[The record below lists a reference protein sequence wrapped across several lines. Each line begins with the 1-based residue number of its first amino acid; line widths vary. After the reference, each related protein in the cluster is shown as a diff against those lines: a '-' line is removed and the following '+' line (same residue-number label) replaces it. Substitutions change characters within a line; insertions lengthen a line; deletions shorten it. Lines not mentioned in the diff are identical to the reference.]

1 MSERYDGRNYWQ
13 RMKRSRMSRRAILR
27 ASGRAGVGAAGL
39 ALVGCGDDDDDSVA
53 QVGQQQQQQ
62 QQAMQQQA
70 MQQQQQQAMQQEQQ
84 EQAADQAAQQADQQE
99 QQAVADA
106 QQQQQQQAAAAVPDS
121 GIPAYGGVMRRAS
134 TIETHDYW
142 DPHRGVFGPTQ
153 FMHSMLYNNLIRWKN
168 KEKSEMEAD
177 IASVPE
183 NPDAE
188 TYIFNINPNARW
200 HDAYPTEG
208 GRNITAEDIVV
219 NVDRNTAGVDSTGAE
234 DGSFLGLSSWRKVA
248 SVDAVDDLTLR
259 TTSDGVDSTYLSATF
274 LRPFGWMAAPE
285 GIREWG
291 TESDVWRDD
300 PTTLRVAGSGP
311 FIAESY
317 EPTEVFIAN
326 RNPNYWKDDAWGQQ
340 LPYVDRMEYYN
351 LFDETAIETAV
362 RSKELD
368 GAWLNISRVESLL
381 NDFPQMQR
389 NTVGGGFTIMIR
401 TNYNPDWPGEDGE
414 GNPWLD
420 RRVAAAFHLATDRY
434 LMIDTVYLGSAKPSV
449 LEEIPWFSTFWSPT
463 QEEMTEIPGF
473 RADHEADI
481 REANELMDASGFRDS
496 DRSIYLFAPDVW
508 EQRYPGI
515 VETAKNM
522 YESALG
528 VGVEISIDP
537 YTILLQRLV
546 DGTSTGQIPCWTNP
560 PSDLD
565 PTSYWLNGRVPGG
578 SANFYSY
585 ENPRVT
591 EIAEEMKV
599 TLDFEAKGELS
610 REMVQLQLGIHP
622 DYGWESLSPGLG
634 VMNPVSNEA
643 AWPWYHVIP
652 DGYQFAHQGHKIVEE
667 LWLDTAHE
675 DYPA

>member
-1 MSERYDGRNYWQ
+1 MAERNYWQ
-13 RMKRSRMSRRAILR
+13 RMRRNRVSRRALLR

-39 ALVGCGDDDDDSVA
+39 TLVGCGDDDDDSIA
-53 QVGQQQQQQ
+53 QVSQQQQQQ
-62 QQAMQQQA
+62 QQSMQQGR
-70 MQQQQQQAMQQEQQ
+70 QQQQQQTMQRDQ
-84 EQAADQAAQQADQQE
+84 QAADQIAQQADQQE
-99 QQAVADA
+99 QSVAEADE
-106 QQQQQQQAAAAVPDS
+106 QQQATQVSTENRPQ
-121 GIPAYGGVMRRAS
+121 YGGTVRRAS

-153 FMHSMLYNNLIRWKN
+153 YMHSMLYNNLIRWKN

-177 IASVPE
+177 IAALPE
-183 NPDAE
+183 IPDAE
-188 TYIFNINPNARW
+188 TYIFAINPAARW

-208 GRNITAEDIVV
+208 GRNITAEDIAV

-234 DGSFLGLSSWRKVA
+234 DGSFLGLSSWRKIA
-248 SVDAVDDLTLR
+248 SYDAVDELTL
-259 TTSDGVDSTYLSATF
+259 SVKSGGIDSTFLSATF

-300 PTTLRVAGSGP
+300 ATTLRVAGSGP
-311 FIAESY
+311 FIAESF
-317 EPTEVFIAN
+317 EPTEAFIAN
-326 RNPNYWKDDAWGQQ
+326 RNPDYWKDDQWGRQ
-340 LPYVDRMEYYN
+340 LPYIDRFEYYN
-351 LFDETAIETAV
+351 LFDETAVETAV

-368 GAWLNISRVESLL
+368 GAYLNISRVESLL
-381 NDFPQMQR
+381 SDFPQMQR

-449 LEEIPWFSTFWSPT
+449 LEEIPWFSTFWSPD
-463 QEEMTEIPGF
+463 QEEMTQIPGF
-473 RADHEADI
+473 RADHEADV

-496 DRSIYLFAPDVW
+496 GRSIYLFAPDVW

-528 VGVEISIDP
+528 VGIEISVDP

-591 EIAEEMKV
+591 EIAEEMKI
-599 TLDFEAKGELS
+599 TLDLEAKGELS

-622 DYGWESLSPGLG
+622 DWGWESLSPGLG

-643 AWPWYHVIP
+643 AWPYYHVIP
-652 DGYQFAHQGHKIVEE
+652 DGYQFAHNGHKVVEE
-667 LWLDTAHE
+667 LWLDQTSE
-675 DYPA
+675 DYPT

>member
-1 MSERYDGRNYWQ
+1 MTERNYWQ
-13 RMKRSRMSRRAILR
+13 RMGRTKLSRRSLLR

-53 QVGQQQQQQ
+53 QVQQQQQAQPQPAAQQQQQ

-70 MQQQQQQAMQQEQQ
+70 QQQQMQQEQTEQQAQQQAQQAEAQEQAQQQAMQQQQQQAV
-84 EQAADQAAQQADQQE
+84 
-99 QQAVADA
+99 AV
-106 QQQQQQQAAAAVPDS
+106 S
-121 GIPAYGGVMRRAS
+121 GTPPPYGGTARRAS

-153 FMHSMLYNNLIRWKN
+153 FMHSLLYNNLIRWKN
-168 KEKSEMEAD
+168 KEKGEMEGD
-177 IASVPE
+177 IADSWE
-183 NPDAE
+183 IPDGT
-188 TYIFNINPNARW
+188 TYLFHINPRAAW
-200 HDAYPTEG
+200 HDSYPTEG
-208 GRNITAEDIVV
+208 GRNITAEDILV
-219 NVDRNTAGVDSTGAE
+219 NVERNTAGVDSTGAE
-234 DGSFLGLSSWRKVA
+234 DGSFLGLSSWRKIA
-248 SVDAVDDLTLR
+248 SVEAVDDGTLR
-259 TTSDGVDSTYLSATF
+259 TTSDGIDSTFLSATF

-291 TESDVWRDD
+291 LESDVWRDD

-311 FIAESY
+311 FIAESF

-340 LPYVDRMEYYN
+340 LPYIDRFEYYN

-449 LEEIPWFSTFWSPT
+449 LEEIPWFATFWTPS

-473 RADHEADI
+473 RADHGQDLQ
-481 REANELMDASGFRDS
+481 EANELMDASGFREE

-528 VGVEISIDP
+528 VGIEISIDP

-578 SANFYSY
+578 STNFYSY

-591 EIAEEMKV
+591 EIAETMKV
-599 TLDFEAKGELS
+599 TLDLEAKGEMAK
-610 REMVQLQLGIHP
+610 EMVQLQLGIHP
-622 DYGWESLSPGLG
+622 DWGWESLSPGLG

-643 AWPWYHVIP
+643 SWPWYHVID
-652 DGYQFAHQGHKIVEE
+652 DGYQFAHNGHKVVEE
-667 LWLDTAHE
+667 LSLDQTHE

>member
-1 MSERYDGRNYWQ
+1 MTERDNGRNYWQ
-13 RMKRSRMSRRAILR
+13 RMRRNRMSRRALLR
-27 ASGRAGVGAAGL
+27 ASGRAGVGAAGI
-39 ALVGCGDDDDDSVA
+39 ALVGCGDDDDDSQPATA
-53 QVGQQQQQQ
+53 QSQPQQQQQSMSAQ
-62 QQAMQQQA
+62 QQDQMQQQDA
-70 MQQQQQQAMQQEQQ
+70 MADQQA
-84 EQAADQAAQQADQQE
+84 DQADQQE
-99 QQAVADA
+99 AVADA
-106 QQQQQQQAAAAVPDS
+106 SGQDQGQTQQTSAGP
-121 GIPAYGGVMRRAS
+121 PAGAPQYGGTVRRAS

-153 FMHSMLYNNLIRWKN
+153 FMHSLLYNNLIRWKN

-177 IASVPE
+177 IAALPE
-183 NPDAE
+183 TPDPT
-188 TYIFNINPNARW
+188 TYIFQINPAARW

-208 GRNITAEDIVV
+208 GRHITAEDIAV

-234 DGSFLGLSSWRKVA
+234 DGSFLGLSSWRKIA
-248 SVDAVDDLTLR
+248 SVEAVDEHTLR
-259 TTSDGVDSTYLSATF
+259 TTSDGIDSTYLSATF

-311 FIAESY
+311 FIAESF
-317 EPTEVFIAN
+317 EPTEVFVAN
-326 RNPNYWKDDAWGQQ
+326 RNADYWKDDQWGRQ
-340 LPYVDRMEYYN
+340 LPYIDRFEYYN

-389 NTVGGGFTIMIR
+389 NSVGGGFTIMIR

-449 LEEIPWFSTFWSPT
+449 LEEIPWFSEFYSPT
-463 QEEMTEIPGF
+463 QEEMGEIPGF
-473 RADHEADI
+473 RADHEQDLQ
-481 REANELMDASGFRDS
+481 EASELMDASGFRDT

-522 YESALG
+522 YEAALG
-528 VGVEISIDP
+528 VGIEISIDP
-537 YTILLQRLV
+537 YTVLLQRLV

-565 PTSYWLNGRVPGG
+565 PTSYWLNGRLPGA

-599 TLDFEAKGELS
+599 TLDIESKGVLS
-610 REMVQLQLGIHP
+610 KEMVELQLGIHP
-622 DYGWESLSPGLG
+622 DWGWESLSPGLG

-643 AWPWYHVIP
+643 SWPYYQVQP
-652 DGYQFAHQGHKIVEE
+652 DGYQFAHNGHKIVEDM
-667 LWLDTAHE
+667 WLDSSHE
-675 DYPA
+675 DYPS

>member
-1 MSERYDGRNYWQ
+1 MTERHDGRNYWQ
-13 RMKRSRMSRRAILR
+13 RMRRTQMSRRALLR

-53 QVGQQQQQQ
+53 QVAQQQQQQ

-70 MQQQQQQAMQQEQQ
+70 QPQQQQQAMQQQDQQ
-84 EQAADQAAQQADQQE
+84 QAADQAAQQAEQQE
-99 QQAVADA
+99 DAQAAAQEQQQQQAVADLGP
-106 QQQQQQQAAAAVPDS
+106 QPL
-121 GIPAYGGVMRRAS
+121 YGGTVRRAS

-153 FMHSMLYNNLIRWKN
+153 FMHSLLYNNLIRWKN
-168 KEKSEMEAD
+168 KEKAEMEAD
-177 IASVPE
+177 IAALPE
-183 NPDAE
+183 IPDPT
-188 TYIFNINPNARW
+188 TYVFTINPRATW
-200 HDAYPTEG
+200 HDSYPTEG
-208 GRNITAEDIVV
+208 GRAITAEDIVV

-234 DGSFLGLSSWRKVA
+234 DGTFLGLSSWRKIA
-248 SVDAVDDLTLR
+248 TAEAVDDQTLR
-259 TTSDGVDSTYLSATF
+259 TTSDGIDSTYLSATF

-291 TESDVWRDD
+291 LESDAWRDD

-311 FIAESY
+311 FIAESF

-326 RNPNYWKDDAWGQQ
+326 RNPNYWKDDQWGGQ
-340 LPYVDRMEYYN
+340 LPYVDRFEYYN

-401 TNYNPDWPGEDGE
+401 TNYNPDWPGEDGL

-420 RRVAAAFHLATDRY
+420 RRVAAAFHVATDRY

-449 LEEIPWFSTFWSPT
+449 LEEIPWFSTFWSPS
-463 QEEMTEIPGF
+463 QEEMVEIPGF
-473 RADHEADI
+473 RPDRDAELQLV
-481 REANELMDASGFRDS
+481 NELMDASGFRDEG
-496 DRSIYLFAPDVW
+496 RTIGLFAPDVW

-515 VETAKNM
+515 VETQKNM
-522 YESALG
+522 YESAMG
-528 VGVEISIDP
+528 VPFEIGIDP
-537 YTILLQRLV
+537 YTVLLQRLV
-546 DGTSTGQIPCWTNP
+546 DGTFQGQVPCWTNP

-565 PTSYWLNGRVPGG
+565 PTSYWLNGRVPGA

-591 EIAEEMKV
+591 EIAEEMKI
-599 TLDFEAKGELS
+599 TLDLEAKGALS

-622 DYGWESLSPGLG
+622 DWGWESLSPGLG

-643 AWPWYHVIP
+643 SWPYYHVQP
-652 DGYQFAHQGHKIVEE
+652 DGYQFAHQGHKIVEDM
-667 LWLDTAHE
+667 WLDTGHE

>member
-1 MSERYDGRNYWQ
+1 MSERNYWQ
-13 RMKRSRMSRRAILR
+13 RMKRNRMSRRALLR

-53 QVGQQQQQQ
+53 QVVQQQDQQ

-70 MQQQQQQAMQQEQQ
+70 MQQQQQQAAE
-84 EQAADQAAQQADQQE
+84 QAAQQADQQE
-99 QQAVADA
+99 TVADA
-106 QQQQQQQAAAAVPDS
+106 SQQADQDEQQAAQVSTEGQPQ
-121 GIPAYGGVMRRAS
+121 YGGTLRRSS

-153 FMHSMLYNNLIRWKN
+153 FMHTMLYNNLIRWKN
-168 KEKSEMEAD
+168 KEKAEMEAD
-177 IASVPE
+177 IASLPE
-183 NPDAE
+183 LPDE
-188 TYIFNINPNARW
+188 TTYIFQINPRAAW

-219 NVDRNTAGVDSTGAE
+219 NLDRNTSGTDSTGAE
-234 DGSFLGLSSWRKVA
+234 DGTFIGLSSWRKVA
-248 SVDAVDDLTLR
+248 SYEAIDEHTLT

-300 PTTLRVAGSGP
+300 PSTLRVAGSGP

-326 RNPNYWKDDAWGQQ
+326 RNPNYWKDDQWGRQ
-340 LPYVDRMEYYN
+340 LPYLDRMEYYN

-389 NTVGGGFTIMIR
+389 HSVGGGFTIMIR

-420 RRVAAAFHLATDRY
+420 RRLAAAFHLATDRY

-449 LEEIPWFSTFWSPT
+449 LEEIPWFSEFYSPS

-473 RADHEADI
+473 RADRDKDLQ
-481 REANELMDASGFRDS
+481 EANELMDASGFRDTG
-496 DRSIYLFAPDVW
+496 RSIYLFAPDVW

-522 YESALG
+522 YEG
-528 VGVEISIDP
+528 TMGIGVEISIDP
-537 YTILLQRLV
+537 YTVLLQRLV

-560 PSDLD
+560 PNDLD
-565 PTSYWLNGRVPGG
+565 PTTYWLNGRVPGA
-578 SANFYSY
+578 SSNFYSY

-599 TLDFEAKGELS
+599 TLDLEAKGVLAE
-610 REMVQLQLGIHP
+610 EMVQLQLGIHP
-622 DYGWESLSPGLG
+622 DWGWESLSPGLG

-643 AWPWYHVIP
+643 AWPWHHVQP
-652 DGYQFAHQGHKIVEE
+652 DGYQFAHHGFKIVEDM
-667 LWLDTAHE
+667 WLDTAHE
-675 DYPA
+675 EYPS

>member
-1 MSERYDGRNYWQ
+1 MTERDNGRNYWQ
-13 RMKRSRMSRRAILR
+13 RMRRNRMSRRALLR
-27 ASGRAGVGAAGL
+27 ASGRAGVGAAGI
-39 ALVGCGDDDDDSVA
+39 ALVGCGDDDDDSQPATA
-53 QVGQQQQQQ
+53 QSQPQQQQQSMSAQ
-62 QQAMQQQA
+62 QQGQTQQQDA
-70 MQQQQQQAMQQEQQ
+70 MADQQA
-84 EQAADQAAQQADQQE
+84 DQADQQE
-99 QQAVADA
+99 AVADA
-106 QQQQQQQAAAAVPDS
+106 SGQDQGQTQQTSAGP
-121 GIPAYGGVMRRAS
+121 PAGAPQYGGTVRRAS

-153 FMHSMLYNNLIRWKN
+153 FMHSLLYNNLIRWKN

-177 IASVPE
+177 IAALPE
-183 NPDAE
+183 TPDPT
-188 TYIFNINPNARW
+188 TYIFQINPAARW

-208 GRNITAEDIVV
+208 GRHITAEDIAV

-234 DGSFLGLSSWRKVA
+234 DGSFLGLSSWRKIA
-248 SVDAVDDLTLR
+248 SVEAVDEHTLR
-259 TTSDGVDSTYLSATF
+259 TTSDGIDSTYLSATF

-311 FIAESY
+311 FIAESF
-317 EPTEVFIAN
+317 EPTEVFVAN
-326 RNPNYWKDDAWGQQ
+326 RNADYWKDDQWGRQ
-340 LPYVDRMEYYN
+340 LPYIDRFEYYN

-389 NTVGGGFTIMIR
+389 NSVGGGFTIMIR

-449 LEEIPWFSTFWSPT
+449 LEEIPWFSEFYSPT
-463 QEEMTEIPGF
+463 QEEMGEIPGF
-473 RADHEADI
+473 RADHEQDLQ
-481 REANELMDASGFRDS
+481 EASELMDASGFRDT

-522 YESALG
+522 YEAALG
-528 VGVEISIDP
+528 VGIEISIDP
-537 YTILLQRLV
+537 YTVLLQRLV

-565 PTSYWLNGRVPGG
+565 PTSYWLNGRLPGA

-599 TLDFEAKGELS
+599 TLDIESKGVLS
-610 REMVQLQLGIHP
+610 KEMVELQLGIHP
-622 DYGWESLSPGLG
+622 DWGWESLSPGLG

-643 AWPWYHVIP
+643 SWPYYQVQP
-652 DGYQFAHQGHKIVEE
+652 DGYQFAHNGHKIVEDM
-667 LWLDTAHE
+667 WLDSSHE
-675 DYPA
+675 DYPS

>member
-1 MSERYDGRNYWQ
+1 MAERNYWQ
-13 RMKRSRMSRRAILR
+13 RMQRNRLSRRALLR

-39 ALVGCGDDDDDSVA
+39 ALVGCGDDDDD
-53 QVGQQQQQQ
+53 GQQQAAAQVQQAQQQ
-62 QQAMQQQA
+62 QTQMADQQA
-70 MQQQQQQAMQQEQQ
+70 
-84 EQAADQAAQQADQQE
+84 DQADQQE
-99 QQAVADA
+99 QAVAQA
-106 QQQQQQQAAAAVPDS
+106 QPAQDQQDQATQTASA
-121 GIPAYGGVMRRAS
+121 IPATAPKYGGTLKRAS

-153 FMHSMLYNNLIRWKN
+153 FMHSLLYNNLIRWKN
-168 KEKSEMEAD
+168 KEKAEMEAD
-177 IASVPE
+177 IAALPE
-183 NPDAE
+183 TPDAT
-188 TYIFNINPNARW
+188 TYIFNINPAARW
-200 HDAYPTEG
+200 HDAFPTEG

-219 NVDRNTAGVDSTGAE
+219 NVDRNTAGVDSTGAA
-234 DGSFLGLSSWRKVA
+234 DGTFLGLSSWQKVA
-248 SVDAVDDLTLR
+248 SAEAVDQTTLR
-259 TTSDGVDSTYLSATF
+259 TTSDGIDSTYLSATF

-291 TESDVWRDD
+291 LDSDVWRDD

-317 EPTEVFIAN
+317 EPTEVFAAN
-326 RNPNYWKDDAWGQQ
+326 RNPDYWKNDQWGQQ

-351 LFDETAIETAV
+351 LFDETAVETAV

-389 NTVGGGFTIMIR
+389 HSVGGGFTIMIR

-420 RRVAAAFHLATDRY
+420 RRVAAAFHLATDRN

-449 LEEIPWFSTFWSPT
+449 LEEIPWFSEFFSPS
-463 QEEMTEIPGF
+463 QEEMTQIPGF
-473 RADHEADI
+473 RADHGQDLQEAS
-481 REANELMDASGFRDS
+481 ELMDAAGFRDTG
-496 DRSIYLFAPDVW
+496 RSIYLFAPDVW

-522 YESALG
+522 YEQALG
-528 VGVEISIDP
+528 IGVEISIDP

-565 PTSYWLNGRVPGG
+565 PTSYWLNGRIPGA

-599 TLDFEAKGELS
+599 TLDIESKGVLAE
-610 REMVQLQLGIHP
+610 EMVELQLGIHP
-622 DYGWESLSPGLG
+622 DWGWESLSPGLG

-643 AWPWYHVIP
+643 AWPWYHVQP
-652 DGYQFAHQGHKIVEE
+652 DGYQFAHNGHKIVEDM
-667 LWLDTAHE
+667 WLDINHE
-675 DYPA
+675 EYPS

>member
-1 MSERYDGRNYWQ
+1 MTERDNGRNYWQ
-13 RMKRSRMSRRAILR
+13 RMRRNRMSRRALLR
-27 ASGRAGVGAAGL
+27 ASGRAGVGAVGI
-39 ALVGCGDDDDDSVA
+39 ALVGCGDDDDDSQPATA
-53 QVGQQQQQQ
+53 QSQPQQQQQSMSAQ
-62 QQAMQQQA
+62 QQGQTQQQDA
-70 MQQQQQQAMQQEQQ
+70 MADQQA
-84 EQAADQAAQQADQQE
+84 DQADQQE
-99 QQAVADA
+99 AVADA
-106 QQQQQQQAAAAVPDS
+106 SGQDQGQTQQTSAGP
-121 GIPAYGGVMRRAS
+121 PAGAPQYGGTVRRAS

-153 FMHSMLYNNLIRWKN
+153 FMHSLLYNNLIRWKN

-177 IASVPE
+177 IAALPE
-183 NPDAE
+183 TPDPT
-188 TYIFNINPNARW
+188 TYIFQINPAARW

-208 GRNITAEDIVV
+208 GRHITAEDIAV

-234 DGSFLGLSSWRKVA
+234 DGSFLGLSSWRKIA
-248 SVDAVDDLTLR
+248 SVEAVDEHTLR
-259 TTSDGVDSTYLSATF
+259 TTSDGIDSTYLSATF

-311 FIAESY
+311 FIAESF
-317 EPTEVFIAN
+317 EPTEVFVAN
-326 RNPNYWKDDAWGQQ
+326 RNADYWKDDEWGRQ
-340 LPYVDRMEYYN
+340 LPYIDRFEYYN

-389 NTVGGGFTIMIR
+389 NSVGGGFTIMIR

-449 LEEIPWFSTFWSPT
+449 LEEIPWFSEFYSPT
-463 QEEMTEIPGF
+463 QEEMGEIPGF
-473 RADHEADI
+473 RADHEQDLQ
-481 REANELMDASGFRDS
+481 EASELMDASGFRDT

-522 YESALG
+522 YEAALG
-528 VGVEISIDP
+528 VGIEISIDP
-537 YTILLQRLV
+537 YTVLLQRLV

-565 PTSYWLNGRVPGG
+565 PTSYWLNGRLPGA

-599 TLDFEAKGELS
+599 TLDIESKGVLS
-610 REMVQLQLGIHP
+610 KEMVELQLGIHP
-622 DYGWESLSPGLG
+622 DWGWESLSPGLG

-643 AWPWYHVIP
+643 SWPYYQVQP
-652 DGYQFAHQGHKIVEE
+652 DGYQFAHNGHKIVEDM
-667 LWLDTAHE
+667 WLDSSHE
-675 DYPA
+675 DYPS

>member
-1 MSERYDGRNYWQ
+1 MTERDNGRNYWQ
-13 RMKRSRMSRRAILR
+13 RMRRNRMSRRALLR
-27 ASGRAGVGAAGL
+27 ASGRAGVGAAGI
-39 ALVGCGDDDDDSVA
+39 ALVGCGDDDDDDQPATA
-53 QVGQQQQQQ
+53 QSQPQQQQQSMSAQ
-62 QQAMQQQA
+62 QQDQMQQQDA
-70 MQQQQQQAMQQEQQ
+70 MADQQA
-84 EQAADQAAQQADQQE
+84 DQADQQE
-99 QQAVADA
+99 AVADA
-106 QQQQQQQAAAAVPDS
+106 SGQDQGQTQQTSAGP
-121 GIPAYGGVMRRAS
+121 PAGAPQYGGTVRRAS

-153 FMHSMLYNNLIRWKN
+153 FMHSLLYNNLIRWKN

-177 IASVPE
+177 IAALPE
-183 NPDAE
+183 TPDPT
-188 TYIFNINPNARW
+188 TYIFQINPAARW

-208 GRNITAEDIVV
+208 GRHITAEDIAV

-234 DGSFLGLSSWRKVA
+234 DGSFLGLSSWRKIA
-248 SVDAVDDLTLR
+248 SVEAVDEHTLR
-259 TTSDGVDSTYLSATF
+259 TTSDGIDSTYLSATF

-311 FIAESY
+311 FIAESF
-317 EPTEVFIAN
+317 EPTEVFVAN
-326 RNPNYWKDDAWGQQ
+326 RNADYWKDDEWGRQ
-340 LPYVDRMEYYN
+340 LPYIDRFEYYN

-389 NTVGGGFTIMIR
+389 NSVGGGFTIMIR

-449 LEEIPWFSTFWSPT
+449 LEEIPWFSEFYSPT
-463 QEEMTEIPGF
+463 QEEMGEIPGF
-473 RADHEADI
+473 RADHEQDLQ
-481 REANELMDASGFRDS
+481 EASELMDASGFRDT

-522 YESALG
+522 YEAALG
-528 VGVEISIDP
+528 VGIEISIDP
-537 YTILLQRLV
+537 YTVLLQRLV

-565 PTSYWLNGRVPGG
+565 PTSYWLNGRLPGA

-599 TLDFEAKGELS
+599 TLDIESKGVLS
-610 REMVQLQLGIHP
+610 KEMVELQLGIHP
-622 DYGWESLSPGLG
+622 DWGWESLSPGLG

-643 AWPWYHVIP
+643 SWPYYQVQP
-652 DGYQFAHQGHKIVEE
+652 DGYQFAHNGHKIVEDM
-667 LWLDTAHE
+667 WLDSSHE
-675 DYPA
+675 DYPS

>member
-1 MSERYDGRNYWQ
+1 MAERNYWQ
-13 RMKRSRMSRRAILR
+13 RMRRNRMSRRALLR

-53 QVGQQQQQQ
+53 QVAQQQQQQ

-70 MQQQQQQAMQQEQQ
+70 MQQQQQQQAMQQQQQ
-84 EQAADQAAQQADQQE
+84 EQAADQTAQQADQQE

-106 QQQQQQQAAAAVPDS
+106 DQQQQQQQAAAVPEG
-121 GIPAYGGVMRRAS
+121 GIPTYGGTMRRSS

-168 KEKSEMEAD
+168 KENSEMEAD
-177 IASVPE
+177 IAALPE
-183 NPDAE
+183 QVDE
-188 TYIFNINPNARW
+188 TTYIFQINPAARW

-208 GRNITAEDIVV
+208 GRNITAADIVA
-219 NVDRNTAGVDSTGAE
+219 NIERNKNGVDSTGAT
-234 DGSFLGLSSWRKVA
+234 DGTFLGQTSWQKVA
-248 SVDAVDDLTLR
+248 TAEAVDDLTLN
-259 TTSDGVDSTYLSATF
+259 TTSDGIDSTYLGATF

-291 TESDVWRDD
+291 LESDVWRDD
-300 PTTLRVAGSGP
+300 PSTLRVAGSGP

-326 RNPNYWKDDAWGQQ
+326 RNPDYWKDDQWGRQ

-401 TNYNPDWPGEDGE
+401 GNFNPDWPGEDGL
-414 GNPWLD
+414 GNPWVD
-420 RRVAAAFHLATDRY
+420 RRLWAAYHIATDRY

-449 LEEIPWFSTFWSPT
+449 LPEIPWFSTFFSPS
-463 QEEMTEIPGF
+463 QEAMSEIPGF
-473 RADHEADI
+473 RPD
-481 REANELMDASGFRDS
+481 REAELQMVNELVDATGFRDTG
-496 DRSIYLFAPDVW
+496 RSIGLFAPDVW

-515 VETAKNM
+515 VETSKNM
-522 YESALG
+522 YESAMG
-528 VGVEISIDP
+528 ITFDIGIDP
-537 YTILLQRLV
+537 YTVLLQRLV
-546 DGTSTGQIPCWTNP
+546 EGTFQGQIPCWTNP
-560 PSDLD
+560 PDDLD
-565 PTSYWLNGRVPGG
+565 PTTRWLAGLIPGG
-578 SANFYSY
+578 SLNFYSY
-585 ENPRVT
+585 ENPRAT
-591 EIAEEMKV
+591 ELANEMKV
-599 TLDFEAKGELS
+599 TLDLEAKKVLAD
-610 REMVQLQLGIHP
+610 EMVEIQLGIHP
-622 DYGWESLSPGLG
+622 DWGWEGISPGPG

-643 AWPWYHVIP
+643 SWPWYHVID

>member
-1 MSERYDGRNYWQ
+1 MIERDNGRNYWQ
-13 RMKRSRMSRRAILR
+13 RMRRNRMSRRALLR
-27 ASGRAGVGAAGL
+27 ASGRAGVGAAGI
-39 ALVGCGDDDDDSVA
+39 ALVGCGDDDDDDQPATA
-53 QVGQQQQQQ
+53 QSQPQQQQQSMSAQ
-62 QQAMQQQA
+62 QQGQTQQQDA
-70 MQQQQQQAMQQEQQ
+70 MADQQA
-84 EQAADQAAQQADQQE
+84 DQADQQE
-99 QQAVADA
+99 AVADA
-106 QQQQQQQAAAAVPDS
+106 SGQDQGQTQQTSAGP
-121 GIPAYGGVMRRAS
+121 PAGAPQYGGTVRRAS

-153 FMHSMLYNNLIRWKN
+153 FMHSLLYNNLIRWKN

-177 IASVPE
+177 IAALPE
-183 NPDAE
+183 TPDPT
-188 TYIFNINPNARW
+188 TYIFQINPAARW

-208 GRNITAEDIVV
+208 GRHITAEDIAV

-234 DGSFLGLSSWRKVA
+234 DGSFLGLSSWRKIA
-248 SVDAVDDLTLR
+248 SVEAVDEHTLR
-259 TTSDGVDSTYLSATF
+259 TTSDGIDSTYLSATF

-311 FIAESY
+311 FIAESF
-317 EPTEVFIAN
+317 EPTEVFVAN
-326 RNPNYWKDDAWGQQ
+326 RNADYWKDDQWGRQ
-340 LPYVDRMEYYN
+340 LPYIDRFEYYN

-389 NTVGGGFTIMIR
+389 NSVGGGFTIMIR

-449 LEEIPWFSTFWSPT
+449 LEEIPWFSEFYSPT
-463 QEEMTEIPGF
+463 QEEMGEIPGF
-473 RADHEADI
+473 RADHEQDLQ
-481 REANELMDASGFRDS
+481 EASELMDASGFRDT

-522 YESALG
+522 YEAALG
-528 VGVEISIDP
+528 VGIEISIDP
-537 YTILLQRLV
+537 YTVLLQRLV

-565 PTSYWLNGRVPGG
+565 PTSYWLNGRLPGA

-599 TLDFEAKGELS
+599 TLDIESKGVLS
-610 REMVQLQLGIHP
+610 KEMVELQLGIHP
-622 DYGWESLSPGLG
+622 DWGWESLSPGLG

-643 AWPWYHVIP
+643 SWPYYQVQP
-652 DGYQFAHQGHKIVEE
+652 DGYQFAHNGHKIVEDM
-667 LWLDTAHE
+667 WLDSSHE
-675 DYPA
+675 DYPS

>member
-1 MSERYDGRNYWQ
+1 MTERDNGRNYWQ
-13 RMKRSRMSRRAILR
+13 RMRRNRMSRRALLR
-27 ASGRAGVGAAGL
+27 ASGRAGVGAAGI
-39 ALVGCGDDDDDSVA
+39 ALVGCGDDDDDDQPATA
-53 QVGQQQQQQ
+53 QSQPQQQQQSMSAQ
-62 QQAMQQQA
+62 QQDQMRQQDAMADQQA
-70 MQQQQQQAMQQEQQ
+70 
-84 EQAADQAAQQADQQE
+84 DQADQQE
-99 QQAVADA
+99 AVADA
-106 QQQQQQQAAAAVPDS
+106 SGQDQGQTQQTSAGP
-121 GIPAYGGVMRRAS
+121 PAGAPQYGGTVRRAS

-153 FMHSMLYNNLIRWKN
+153 FMHSLLYNNLIRWKN

-177 IASVPE
+177 IAALPE
-183 NPDAE
+183 TPDPT
-188 TYIFNINPNARW
+188 TYIFQINPAARW

-208 GRNITAEDIVV
+208 GRHITAEDIAV

-234 DGSFLGLSSWRKVA
+234 DGSFLGLSSWRKIA
-248 SVDAVDDLTLR
+248 SVEAVDEHTLR
-259 TTSDGVDSTYLSATF
+259 TTSDGIDSTYLSATF

-311 FIAESY
+311 FIAESF
-317 EPTEVFIAN
+317 EPTEVFVAN
-326 RNPNYWKDDAWGQQ
+326 RNADYWKDDEWGRQ
-340 LPYVDRMEYYN
+340 LPYIDRFEYYN

-389 NTVGGGFTIMIR
+389 NSVGGGFTIMIR

-449 LEEIPWFSTFWSPT
+449 LEEIPWFSEFYSPT
-463 QEEMTEIPGF
+463 QEEMGEIPGF
-473 RADHEADI
+473 RADHEQDLQ
-481 REANELMDASGFRDS
+481 EASELMDASGFRDT

-522 YESALG
+522 YEAALG
-528 VGVEISIDP
+528 VGIEISIDP
-537 YTILLQRLV
+537 YTVLLQRLV

-565 PTSYWLNGRVPGG
+565 PTSYWLNGRLPGA

-599 TLDFEAKGELS
+599 TLDIESKGVLS
-610 REMVQLQLGIHP
+610 KEMVELQLGIHP
-622 DYGWESLSPGLG
+622 DWGWESLSPGLG

-643 AWPWYHVIP
+643 SWPYYQVQP
-652 DGYQFAHQGHKIVEE
+652 DGYQFAHNGHKIVEDM
-667 LWLDTAHE
+667 WLDSSHE
-675 DYPA
+675 DYPS

>member
-1 MSERYDGRNYWQ
+1 MTERDNGRNYWQ
-13 RMKRSRMSRRAILR
+13 RMRRNRMSRRALLR
-27 ASGRAGVGAAGL
+27 ASGRAGVGAAGI
-39 ALVGCGDDDDDSVA
+39 ALVGCGDDDDDSQPATA
-53 QVGQQQQQQ
+53 QSQPQQQQQSMSAQ
-62 QQAMQQQA
+62 QQGQTQQQDA
-70 MQQQQQQAMQQEQQ
+70 MADQQA
-84 EQAADQAAQQADQQE
+84 DQADQQE
-99 QQAVADA
+99 AVADA
-106 QQQQQQQAAAAVPDS
+106 SGQDQGQTQQTSAGP
-121 GIPAYGGVMRRAS
+121 PAGAPQYGGTVRRAS

-153 FMHSMLYNNLIRWKN
+153 FMHSLLYNNLIRWKN

-177 IASVPE
+177 IAALPE
-183 NPDAE
+183 TPDPT
-188 TYIFNINPNARW
+188 TYIFQINPAARW

-208 GRNITAEDIVV
+208 GRHITAEDIAV

-234 DGSFLGLSSWRKVA
+234 DGSFLGLSSWRKIA
-248 SVDAVDDLTLR
+248 SVEAVDEHTLR
-259 TTSDGVDSTYLSATF
+259 TTSDGIDSTYLSATF

-311 FIAESY
+311 FIAESF
-317 EPTEVFIAN
+317 EPTEVFVAN
-326 RNPNYWKDDAWGQQ
+326 RNADYWKDDEWGRQ
-340 LPYVDRMEYYN
+340 LPYIDRFEYYN

-389 NTVGGGFTIMIR
+389 NSVGGGFTIMIR

-449 LEEIPWFSTFWSPT
+449 LEEIPWFSEFYSPT
-463 QEEMTEIPGF
+463 QEEMGEIPGF
-473 RADHEADI
+473 RADHEQDLQ
-481 REANELMDASGFRDS
+481 EASELMDASGFRDT

-522 YESALG
+522 YEAALG
-528 VGVEISIDP
+528 VGIEISIDP
-537 YTILLQRLV
+537 YTVLLQRLV

-565 PTSYWLNGRVPGG
+565 PTSYWLNGRLPGA

-599 TLDFEAKGELS
+599 TLDIESKGVLS
-610 REMVQLQLGIHP
+610 KEMVELQLGIHP
-622 DYGWESLSPGLG
+622 DWGWESLSPGLG

-643 AWPWYHVIP
+643 SWPYYQVQP
-652 DGYQFAHQGHKIVEE
+652 DGYQFAHNGHKIVEDM
-667 LWLDTAHE
+667 WLDSSHE
-675 DYPA
+675 DYPS

>member
-1 MSERYDGRNYWQ
+1 MAERNYWQ
-13 RMKRSRMSRRAILR
+13 RMRRNRVSRRALLR

-53 QVGQQQQQQ
+53 QVVQQQQQQ
-62 QQAMQQQA
+62 PQAMQQQG
-70 MQQQQQQAMQQEQQ
+70 QSQPQQQQAMQQEGD
-84 EQAADQAAQQADQQE
+84 ADQQADRADQQE
-99 QQAVADA
+99 DDEPEQQVVSDGP
-106 QQQQQQQAAAAVPDS
+106 QPQ
-121 GIPAYGGVMRRAS
+121 YGGIVRRAS

-153 FMHSMLYNNLIRWKN
+153 FMHSLLYNNLIRWKN

-177 IASVPE
+177 IASLPE
-183 NPDAE
+183 NPDE
-188 TYIFNINPNARW
+188 TTYIFNINPRARW

-234 DGSFLGLSSWRKVA
+234 DGSFLGLSSWRKIA
-248 SVDAVDDLTLR
+248 SVEAVDDLTLR
-259 TTSDGVDSTYLSATF
+259 TTSDGIDSTYLSATF

-311 FIAESY
+311 FIAESF
-317 EPTEVFIAN
+317 EPTEVFVAN
-326 RNPNYWKDDAWGQQ
+326 RNADYWKDDPWGRQ
-340 LPYVDRMEYYN
+340 LPYIDRFEYYN

-449 LEEIPWFSTFWSPT
+449 LEEIPWFSTFWSPSG
-463 QEEMTEIPGF
+463 EEITDIPGF
-473 RADHEADI
+473 RADREQDLQ
-481 REANELMDASGFRDS
+481 EANELMDASGFRDTG
-496 DRSIYLFAPDVW
+496 RSIYLFAPDVW

-515 VETAKNM
+515 VETSKNM
-522 YESALG
+522 YEGSLG
-528 VGVEISIDP
+528 VGIEISIDP
-537 YTILLQRLV
+537 YTVLLQRLV

-585 ENPRVT
+585 ENARVT

-599 TLDFEAKGELS
+599 TLDIEAKGELA

-643 AWPWYHVIP
+643 SWPYYHVQP
-652 DGYQFAHQGHKIVEE
+652 DGYQFAHQGPKIVEDM
-667 LWLDTAHE
+667 WLDTTHE

>member
-1 MSERYDGRNYWQ
+1 MTERDNGRNYWQ
-13 RMKRSRMSRRAILR
+13 RMRRNRMSRRALLR
-27 ASGRAGVGAAGL
+27 ASGRAGVGAAGI
-39 ALVGCGDDDDDSVA
+39 ALVGCGDDDDDDQPATA
-53 QVGQQQQQQ
+53 QSQPQQQQQSMSAQ
-62 QQAMQQQA
+62 QQGQTQQQDA
-70 MQQQQQQAMQQEQQ
+70 MADQQA
-84 EQAADQAAQQADQQE
+84 DQADQQE
-99 QQAVADA
+99 AVADA
-106 QQQQQQQAAAAVPDS
+106 SGQDQGQTQQTSAGP
-121 GIPAYGGVMRRAS
+121 PAGAPQYGGTVRRAS

-153 FMHSMLYNNLIRWKN
+153 FMHSLLYNNLIRWKN

-177 IASVPE
+177 IAALPE
-183 NPDAE
+183 TPDPT
-188 TYIFNINPNARW
+188 TYIFQINPAARW

-208 GRNITAEDIVV
+208 GRHITAEDIAV

-234 DGSFLGLSSWRKVA
+234 DGSFLGLSSWRKIA
-248 SVDAVDDLTLR
+248 SVEAVDEHTLR
-259 TTSDGVDSTYLSATF
+259 TTSDGIDSTYLSATF

-311 FIAESY
+311 FIAESF
-317 EPTEVFIAN
+317 EPTEVFVAN
-326 RNPNYWKDDAWGQQ
+326 RNADYWKDDQWGRQ
-340 LPYVDRMEYYN
+340 LPYIDRFEYYN

-389 NTVGGGFTIMIR
+389 NSVGGGFTIMIR

-449 LEEIPWFSTFWSPT
+449 LEEIPWFSEFYSPT
-463 QEEMTEIPGF
+463 QEEMGEIPGF
-473 RADHEADI
+473 RADHEQDLQ
-481 REANELMDASGFRDS
+481 EASELMDASGFRDT

-522 YESALG
+522 YEAALG
-528 VGVEISIDP
+528 VGIEISIDP
-537 YTILLQRLV
+537 YTVLLQRLV

-565 PTSYWLNGRVPGG
+565 PTSYWLNGRLPGA

-599 TLDFEAKGELS
+599 TLDIESKGVLS
-610 REMVQLQLGIHP
+610 KEMVELQLGIHP
-622 DYGWESLSPGLG
+622 DWGWESLSPGLG

-643 AWPWYHVIP
+643 SWPYYQVQP
-652 DGYQFAHQGHKIVEE
+652 DGYQFAHNGHKIVEDM
-667 LWLDTAHE
+667 WLDSSHE
-675 DYPA
+675 DYPS

>member
-1 MSERYDGRNYWQ
+1 MTERDNGRNYWQ
-13 RMKRSRMSRRAILR
+13 RMRRNRMSRRALLR
-27 ASGRAGVGAAGL
+27 ASGRAGVGAAGI
-39 ALVGCGDDDDDSVA
+39 ALVGCGDDDDDDQPATA
-53 QVGQQQQQQ
+53 QSQPQQQQQSMSAQ
-62 QQAMQQQA
+62 QQGQTQQQDA
-70 MQQQQQQAMQQEQQ
+70 MADQQA
-84 EQAADQAAQQADQQE
+84 DQADQQE
-99 QQAVADA
+99 AVADA
-106 QQQQQQQAAAAVPDS
+106 SGQDQGQTQQTSAGP
-121 GIPAYGGVMRRAS
+121 PAGAPQYGGTVRRAS

-153 FMHSMLYNNLIRWKN
+153 FMHSLLYNNLIRWKN

-177 IASVPE
+177 IAALPE
-183 NPDAE
+183 TPDPT
-188 TYIFNINPNARW
+188 TYIFQINPAARW

-208 GRNITAEDIVV
+208 GRHITAEDIAV

-234 DGSFLGLSSWRKVA
+234 DGSFLGLSSWRKIA
-248 SVDAVDDLTLR
+248 SVEAVDEHTLR
-259 TTSDGVDSTYLSATF
+259 TTSDGIDSTYLSATF

-311 FIAESY
+311 FIAESF
-317 EPTEVFIAN
+317 EPTEVFVAN
-326 RNPNYWKDDAWGQQ
+326 RNADYWKDDEWGRQ
-340 LPYVDRMEYYN
+340 LPYIDRFEYYN

-389 NTVGGGFTIMIR
+389 NSVGGGFTIMIR

-449 LEEIPWFSTFWSPT
+449 LEEIPWFSEFYSPT
-463 QEEMTEIPGF
+463 QEEMGEIPGF
-473 RADHEADI
+473 RADHEQDLQ
-481 REANELMDASGFRDS
+481 EASELMDASGFRDT

-522 YESALG
+522 YEAALG
-528 VGVEISIDP
+528 VGIEISIDP
-537 YTILLQRLV
+537 YTVLLQRLV

-565 PTSYWLNGRVPGG
+565 PTSYWLNGRLPGA

-599 TLDFEAKGELS
+599 TLDIESKGVLS
-610 REMVQLQLGIHP
+610 KEMVELQLGIHP
-622 DYGWESLSPGLG
+622 DWGWESLSPGLG

-643 AWPWYHVIP
+643 SWPYYQVQP
-652 DGYQFAHQGHKIVEE
+652 DGYQFAHNGHKIVEDM
-667 LWLDTAHE
+667 WLDSSHE
-675 DYPA
+675 DYPS